1 MKKIIF
7 YVLSLISLAGYSQN
21 KNQQTTDLDKVF
33 KSNLNFKSTPKK
45 SEYFITD
52 SDTVFCS
59 HLSYKLTSQSY
70 LSEINYVNSENKSVI
85 IKGSKNMPNISTFFI
100 NEETIDRIP
109 QNTNKPDKG
118 IKWASRVVD
127 GKLIVNNY
135 HSEMTVHYAPA
146 ANIAPATFSY
156 SDYATTGITKF
167 FIKMPNGIFYD
178 INDSSDRNKYIIPY
192 LKECDAFTSSYKG
205 NYSKDYD
212 SFIETI
218 KLYNSVCK

>member
-1 MKKIIF
+1 MKKNIF
-7 YVLSLISLAGYSQN
+7 YLLSLISIVGYSQN
-21 KNQQTTDLDKVF
+21 KIQQTTDLDKVF

-45 SEYFITD
+45 SQYYIAD

-59 HLSYKLTSQSY
+59 HLTYKLTAQSY
-70 LSEINYVNSENKSVI
+70 LSEINYVDSDNKEVT
-85 IKGSKNMPNISTFFI
+85 IKGNKNMPNVSTFFI
-100 NEETIDRIP
+100 NGESIDKIP
-109 QNTNKPDKG
+109 QKTNKPDKY

-127 GKLIVNNY
+127 GKLIVNYYYNQMTTYNNY
-135 HSEMTVHYAPA
+135 DFNRSGV
-146 ANIAPATFSY
+146 ANS
-156 SDYATTGITKF
+156 SITKF

-205 NYSKDYD
+205 DYSKDYD

-218 KLYNSVCK
+218 KLYNLVCK